1 MNNNHYK
8 DRSAFETIRLMKDF
22 LLNNNIM
29 VYEKWYINN
38 GNMYSLSLMVD
49 NTMITVN
56 GKGVT
61 KELALA
67 SAYGELAERLFAY
80 VPFRMKN
87 SWYNLDCKIS
97 QEEKNVSMDIA
108 ENLIKNYFSLIGKDS
123 NTYNKFISQIMR
135 FSQLKGNSKYQKT
148 ILFKNASDNTK
159 LWLPIDFLDLLY
171 GTNGMAAGNTIE
183 EAMVQGLSEILER
196 YVIRQCILKRL
207 SPPEL
212 SQNLFN
218 SLDNNKQIFE
228 SINAIEHSGRYS
240 VKVRDLSL
248 GAKIPA
254 IGIILYDKVNR
265 GYLVKVGV
273 HPKLE
278 IALERCFTE
287 LLQGHTID
295 NYRNIMLVRNCTK
308 NPGDINNI
316 CRFYV
321 DSHAHI
327 PIEFFINEQVS
338 YMPLTENNSFNNNI
352 EMYKYL
358 SEIIHQLG
366 YEIFVHD
373 YSKISIYSVQILVP
387 GLSEYGAIN
396 DAYLDKVNEQ
406 YEVSRILLG
415 GMKNYTYEQI
425 KFLITFIN
433 KYIKSQTEPI
443 ASLILTIHLKKNS
456 IYHKITIA
464 LFKFML
470 YLLIKDENGAL
481 EAIKSYNHLLRESGK
496 EIRVYSCCEEYLTLK
511 ENYKSSEIDYF
522 LKNYYTDEELSIT
535 KHLLDNDFVD
545 ELYAISCSYN
555 CDGCKHN
562 HVCGEVN
569 YNEVYKKIRES

>member
-1 MNNNHYK
+1 
-8 DRSAFETIRLMKDF
+8 
-22 LLNNNIM
+22 
-29 VYEKWYINN
+29 
-38 GNMYSLSLMVD
+38 
-49 NTMITVN
+49 
-56 GKGVT
+56 
-61 KELALA
+61 
-67 SAYGELAERLFAY
+67 
-80 VPFRMKN
+80 
-87 SWYNLDCKIS
+87 
-97 QEEKNVSMDIA
+97 
-108 ENLIKNYFSLIGKDS
+108 
-123 NTYNKFISQIMR
+123 
-135 FSQLKGNSKYQKT
+135 
-148 ILFKNASDNTK
+148 
-159 LWLPIDFLDLLY
+159 
-171 GTNGMAAGNTIE
+171 
-183 EAMVQGLSEILER
+183 
-196 YVIRQCILKRL
+196 
-207 SPPEL
+207 
-212 SQNLFN
+212 
-218 SLDNNKQIFE
+218 
-228 SINAIEHSGRYS
+228 
-240 VKVRDLSL
+240 
-248 GAKIPA
+248 
-254 IGIILYDKVNR
+254 
-265 GYLVKVGV
+265 
-273 HPKLE
+273 
-278 IALERCFTE
+278 
-287 LLQGHTID
+287 
-295 NYRNIMLVRNCTK
+295 
-308 NPGDINNI
+308 
-316 CRFYV
+316 
-321 DSHAHI
+321 
-327 PIEFFINEQVS
+327 
-338 YMPLTENNSFNNNI
+338 MPLTENNSFNNNI

-562 HVCGEVN
+562 HICGEVN

>member
-1 MNNNHYK
+1 MENWRNAIFMHMY
-8 DRSAFETIRLMKDF
+8 RLGRK
-22 LLNNNIM
+22 IH
-29 VYEKWYINN
+29 
-38 GNMYSLSLMVD
+38 G
-49 NTMITVN
+49 T
-56 GKGVT
+56 
-61 KELALA
+61 
-67 SAYGELAERLFAY
+67 
-80 VPFRMKN
+80 
-87 SWYNLDCKIS
+87 NLDCKIS

-218 SLDNNKQIFE
+218 SLDNNKQILE

-433 KYIKSQTEPI
+433 KYIKSQNGT
-443 ASLILTIHLKKNS
+443 NS
-456 IYHKITIA
+456 
-464 LFKFML
+464 
-470 YLLIKDENGAL
+470 
-481 EAIKSYNHLLRESGK
+481 
-496 EIRVYSCCEEYLTLK
+496 
-511 ENYKSSEIDYF
+511 
-522 LKNYYTDEELSIT
+522 
-535 KHLLDNDFVD
+535 
-545 ELYAISCSYN
+545 
-555 CDGCKHN
+555 
-562 HVCGEVN
+562 
-569 YNEVYKKIRES
+569 